1 MAGHSGLRQS
11 GTTCSE
17 DPGLGRSGASLFP
30 GARPGEPLWP
40 QRLCKL
46 AGDIRALPYRDLQAL
61 ATVLQAKLQP
71 AATAMAPPTG
81 PSVDVEALLAAAES
95 IPGPKE

>member
-1 MAGHSGLRQS
+1 MAGFPNSTTTHQDSDSGR
-11 GTTCSE
+11 TA
-17 DPGLGRSGASLFP
+17 PSLFP

-46 AGDIRALPYRDLQAL
+46 AGDIRSLPYRDVQAF

-71 AATAMAPPTG
+71 AATAMATPTG
-81 PSVDVEALLAAAES
+81 PSVVAEALLAAAES
-95 IPGPKE
+95 IPGFKE